1 MLNKRIKSVDIFRGL
16 GMVYIMVGHMIDWWS
31 HPVDDW
37 LFYVYVSLF
46 SALGAAGFVFISGV
60 STMISYRKRMGR
72 AKNHKEYS
80 SEMVKK
86 EYLIRGLLI
95 MGLGLAYNC
104 IVAIEFFDPSN
115 IWKWFIILTV
125 AMCLIFAWPF
135 LRTSKLVRI
144 VSGCLIWI
152 VNLIILAILR
162 PYEGKTNIP
171 GIIFYF
177 FYNSLDQNPILS
189 FFTFFL
195 IGTVI
200 GDILYDFSLI
210 ESKIERKI
218 AFRKKIFIPLLSSGV
233 ILITFGISFL
243 FPDLFSEKILTI
255 KTNIWWLLYSL
266 GLDLIILLIFLIFEE
281 FEILRA
287 KKSYKFLFYFS
298 YYSLT
303 LFLLQ
308 NINFFLFYGLLTRYN
323 IWIFIIATVILY
335 GILLRLIYDKLERK
349 FSLKVQVGLL
359 AVKFA
364 GKEKKDLIK
373 ILKKR

>member
-1 MLNKRIKSVDIFRGL
+1 MLKKRIKSVDIFRGL

-31 HPVDDW
+31 RPVDDW

-60 STMISYRKRMGR
+60 STMISYRKRMER

-80 SEMVKK
+80 SERVKK

-104 IVAIEFFDPSN
+104 IVAIEFFDPLN

-152 VNLIILAILR
+152 VNLIILAILV

-171 GIIFYF
+171 GLFFYF
-177 FYNSLDQNPILS
+177 LYNSLDQNPILS

-218 AFRKKIFIPLLSSGV
+218 VFRKKIFIPLLSSGV
-233 ILITFGISFL
+233 ILITLGISFL

-255 KTNIWWLLYSL
+255 NTNIWWLIYSL

-281 FEILRA
+281 FEIIKA

-323 IWIFIIATVILY
+323 IWIFIITTVILY
-335 GILLRLIYDKLERK
+335 GLLLRLIYNKLERK

-364 GKEKKDLIK
+364 GKEKKGFN
-373 ILKKR
+373 